1 MEKAIEMTIFV
12 KQARN
17 RTCNR
22 YDCKRC
28 VLGGQCRLA
37 HADDQI
43 ACQSGSKSHY
53 IAR

>member
-1 MEKAIEMTIFV
+1 MSKSGEMTIGV

-17 RTCNR
+17 RTCER

-37 HADDQI
+37 HPDDQMD
-43 ACQSGSKSHY
+43 CQSGKKSHY
-53 IAR
+53 RAR